1 MMDFN
6 SVSVGIA
13 SVIAIIFF
21 IYSGVHIAIALGLIS
36 FVGVLLLKGNFDL
49 ALNLIGLAMADSVTD
64 EAFAT
69 VPLFVMMGLV
79 VSRCGLGRDVYE
91 FGNLVF
97 QNLRGGLGIAT
108 VVANAIFA
116 AVTGSSI
123 ASASVFSK
131 VAIPEMIRYKY
142 GKRFAVGIVAGSSVL
157 GMIIPP
163 SVMLIIYAVVT
174 EQSVGSMFLAGV
186 IPGILLSVAYCAA
199 ILLMV
204 IIAPR
209 FVGGTVSGAPR
220 PSLRLLVREA
230 FSKLGPVAL
239 LVCGVLGGIYGG
251 ILTPVES
258 GAAGTVAA
266 AILGALKRRLTFDAI
281 WGALVDT
288 GHITANILFLI
299 IAASIYSRMLGIAGL
314 PTMFGEWM
322 SGIQMSFVAF
332 MFLYVLLLLA
342 LGTIIDTA
350 SIILIVVPLFLP
362 ALQPFDVN
370 LIWFGI
376 ITVIGAEIGLLTPP
390 FGISCFVIKATIED
404 PTITLNDVF
413 MGALP
418 FAGVMLFVLVLL
430 IMFPQL
436 SLALL

>member
-6 SVSVGIA
+6 SVGVGIA
-13 SVIAIIFF
+13 SVVAIVVF
-21 IYSGVHIAIALGLIS
+21 IYTGVHIAIALGMIS
-36 FVGVLLLKGNFDL
+36 FAGVLLLKGNADIAF
-49 ALNLIGLAMADSVTD
+49 NLLGLAMADSITD

-69 VPLFVMMGLV
+69 VPMFVMMGLV
-79 VSRCGLGRDVYE
+79 VSRCGFGRDVYE
-91 FGNLVF
+91 FGNDLF
-97 QNLRGGLGIAT
+97 KRMRGGLGIAT
-108 VVANAIFA
+108 VAANAIFA

-131 VAIPEMIRYKY
+131 VAIPEMIRYNY

-163 SVMLIIYAVVT
+163 STMLIIYAVIT
-174 EQSVGSMFLAGV
+174 EQSVGAMFLAGV
-186 IPGILLSVAYCAA
+186 IPGILLAVAFCGA
-199 ILLMV
+199 IVLMA
-204 IIAPR
+204 IFTPS
-209 FVGGTVSGAPR
+209 FVGGAPSDTPR
-220 PSLRLLVREA
+220 PPAAQLLRDGVR
-230 FSKLGPVAL
+230 KLGPVAM
-239 LVCGVLGGIYGG
+239 LVGVVLGGIYGG

-266 AILGALKRRLTFDAI
+266 AILGVIKRRLTLAAI

-314 PTMFGEWM
+314 PTMFGEWLGAM
-322 SGIQMSFVAF
+322 HMSFAGF
-332 MFLYVLLLLA
+332 MLLYVLLLLA

-362 ALQPFDVN
+362 ALQPFGIN

-376 ITVIGAEIGLLTPP
+376 ITVVGAEIGLLTPP
-390 FGISCFVIKATIED
+390 FGISCFVIKATIDD
-404 PTITLNDVF
+404 PSVTLNDIF

-418 FAGVMLFVLVLL
+418 FAAVMLAVLGLL
-430 IMFPQL
+430 IAFPKL
-436 SLALL
+436 SLAFV